1 MNKRILKKIIL
12 ISSCLIFFSGCSQKS
27 INIDLSNLPVS
38 KKKEVVNKNK
48 VDKVSSNS
56 NNKQFIKD
64 LSPLKDSQ
72 QILSKFKF
80 GKKDPFSEEVIQ
92 LNGFHSGFKLTGF
105 ITTKF
110 KKYVLVNYLDNQG
123 TINEESIGGVNTYL
137 LPNGAKVMNIDPK
150 NNKLTI
156 LHENEKFTFE
166 LLNNI

>member
-1 MNKRILKKIIL
+1 MNINKLFVLFLFPSILL
-12 ISSCLIFFSGCSQKS
+12 LFGCSQKNN
-27 INIDLSNLPVS
+27 NIDLSNLPVI

-48 VDKVSSNS
+48 ADKV
-56 NNKQFIKD
+56 NNDQFIKD
-64 LSPLKDSQ
+64 LVPLKDSQ

-92 LNGFHSGFKLTGF
+92 LNTFHPSFKLTGF

-110 KKYVLVNYLDNQG
+110 NKYVLVSYLDNQG

-137 LPNGAKVMNIDPK
+137 LPNGAKVINIDPK
-150 NNKLTI
+150 NKKLTI
-156 LHENEKFTFE
+156 LHENEKYTFE